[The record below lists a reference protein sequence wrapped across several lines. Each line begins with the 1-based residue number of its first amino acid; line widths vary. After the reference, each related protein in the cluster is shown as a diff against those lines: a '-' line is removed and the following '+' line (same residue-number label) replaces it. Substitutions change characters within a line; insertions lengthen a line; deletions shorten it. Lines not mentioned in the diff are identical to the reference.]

1 MINQQ
6 LADFIKQSL
15 RKGSTKEKI
24 SSDLLANNWTAQDIE
39 EGFNSI
45 NISTPAEQYSNF
57 STKAP
62 IKMWKI
68 IMVSL
73 LGVVIIGGGIYLFA
87 KFFNSKGTLKP
98 SNELT
103 NQSPINNQ
111 TVETTTTPE
120 LSTKQ
125 PEEIKEV
132 TSSDT
137 FPDKLNSCTKY
148 KTNFIHPFTGETLE
162 KEILG
167 LINGKCDYI
176 EQIPNGGKMECKY
189 TESERKAVA
198 QYYRDVAVAE
208 SVGTSLNADLGSGK
222 QKTTYTINGKVVEN
236 PLQEALDN
244 GVCVIS
250 GY

>member
-15 RKGSTKEKI
+15 QKGSTKEKI
-24 SSDLLANNWTAQDIE
+24 SGDLLANNWTAQDIE

-45 NISTPAEQYSNF
+45 NISTSAEQYSNF

-73 LGVVIIGGGIYLFA
+73 LGVVVIGGGIY
-87 KFFNSKGTLKP
+87 FFTQFFDSKGTLKS

-125 PEEIKEV
+125 PEEIKKV

-148 KTNFIHPFTGETLE
+148 KTDFIHLFTGETLE

-167 LINGKCDYI
+167 LINGKCNYV
-176 EQIPNGGKMECKY
+176 EQMPNGGKMECKF
-189 TESERKAVA
+189 TESMKIAVA
-198 QYYRDVAVAE
+198 KYYKDVAVAE
-208 SVGTSLNADLGSGK
+208 SVGTSVNADMESGK
-222 QKTTYTINGKVVEN
+222 QKTTYTIDGKVVEN
-236 PLQEALDN
+236 PLQEAIEN